1 MGTAPEVG
9 LGQFYR
15 ELRRS
20 RLVKQK
26 DVVSGDFTAAQLSR
40 FESGQSMLAADKLIV
55 AVEGINNSLS

>member
-15 ELRRS
+15 ELRHS

-26 DVVSGDFTAAQLSR
+26 GYRQRRFYSGLAINVLSW
-40 FESGQSMLAADKLIV
+40 V
-55 AVEGINNSLS
+55 NPC